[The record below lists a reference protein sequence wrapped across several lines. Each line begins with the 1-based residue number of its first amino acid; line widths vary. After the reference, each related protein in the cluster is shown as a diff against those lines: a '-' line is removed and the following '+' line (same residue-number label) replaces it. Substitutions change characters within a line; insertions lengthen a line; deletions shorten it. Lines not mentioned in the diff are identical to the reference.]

1 MKKLI
6 VTSVLGLILAIAGS
20 PVLATGQQSKMK
32 GCNQEAREMG
42 VKGDERKAFMKKC
55 LSKNYQLKSDKT
67 AGGTSAAGDGDKAK
81 ACKSEAGQKGLKGD
95 ARKSFMADCL
105 KG

>member
-6 VTSVLGLILAIAGS
+6 TVSLMGLMLSVTG
-20 PVLATGQQSKMK
+20 PVLASQQSKMK
-32 GCNQEAREMG
+32 SCNQEAREMG

-55 LSKNYQLKSDKT
+55 LSKEYQIKSGKS
-67 AGGTSAAGDGDKAK
+67 GESSAAAGAGKEKAT
-81 ACKSEAGQKGLKGD
+81 ACKSEASQKGLKGD
-95 ARKSFMADCL
+95 ARKSFMADCT

>member
-6 VTSVLGLILAIAGS
+6 TTVVLSLMLGVTGTALAA
-20 PVLATGQQSKMK
+20 GQQSKMK
-32 GCNQEAREMG
+32 GCNQEAKEMG

-55 LSKNYQLKSDKT
+55 LSKNYQLKS
-67 AGGTSAAGDGDKAK
+67 AGGTSSAGEADKAK
-81 ACKSEAGQKGLKGD
+81 ACKSEASGKGLKGD

-105 KG
+105 NKG